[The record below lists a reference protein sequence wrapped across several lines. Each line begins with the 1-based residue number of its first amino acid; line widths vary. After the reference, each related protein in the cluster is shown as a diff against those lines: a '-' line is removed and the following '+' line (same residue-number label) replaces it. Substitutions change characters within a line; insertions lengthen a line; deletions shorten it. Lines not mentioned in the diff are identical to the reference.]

1 MKLIKSKVTNLTPT
15 SYNYNDIIKHIELC
29 GRTCYKSEDKITDSS
44 AEKFVNMLK
53 SNHHMSVL
61 EHGTVYLTI
70 PIDLHK
76 TPQYVIEQSHII
88 NHYQANPYSIVNFNN
103 EENTYY
109 ITTNYRV
116 LIENGWEDDFTKY
129 FWDSP
134 SEQHEQRYTFR
145 ITCSRAIANEIVR
158 HRQMSYSQE
167 STRYCNYSKSKFGGE
182 LTFIKPEWLGEEAFN
197 TINTKPVNVNKLND
211 IEYNYFNTLWESEN
225 SYMSLTKN
233 IKPENARGVLPLD
246 LKTDLIVTGTKS
258 QWDAF
263 FKLRCAKSA
272 HPDIQVIANEIK
284 KQINNEEI

>member
-272 HPDIQVIANEIK
+272 HPDIQIIANQIK
-284 KQINNEEI
+284 NMIYEKN

>member
-1 MKLIKSKVTNLTPT
+1 MPLKTLIMKLIKSKVTNLTPN
-15 SYNYNDIIKHIELC
+15 SYTYNDIIKHIELC

-116 LIENGWEDDFTKY
+116 LIENGWEDDLKY
-129 FWDSP
+129 I
-134 SEQHEQRYTFR
+134 EQ
-145 ITCSRAIANEIVR
+145 
-158 HRQMSYSQE
+158 
-167 STRYCNYSKSKFGGE
+167 
-182 LTFIKPEWLGEEAFN
+182 
-197 TINTKPVNVNKLND
+197 
-211 IEYNYFNTLWESEN
+211 
-225 SYMSLTKN
+225 KN
-233 IKPENARGVLPLD
+233 FSSG
-246 LKTDLIVTGTKS
+246 
-258 QWDAF
+258 
-263 FKLRCAKSA
+263 
-272 HPDIQVIANEIK
+272 
-284 KQINNEEI
+284 